1 MAKKKKIPGFLTLRT
16 GGTLP
21 STWAILIAQ
30 VYEVDPLECTRCHS
44 PMKVIAVIIEPEE
57 VRKIL
62 QHLVKVGRP
71 PPGLD
76 LVSLN

>member
-62 QHLVKVGRP
+62 RPPGEDRP

-76 LVSLN
+76 LVSRN